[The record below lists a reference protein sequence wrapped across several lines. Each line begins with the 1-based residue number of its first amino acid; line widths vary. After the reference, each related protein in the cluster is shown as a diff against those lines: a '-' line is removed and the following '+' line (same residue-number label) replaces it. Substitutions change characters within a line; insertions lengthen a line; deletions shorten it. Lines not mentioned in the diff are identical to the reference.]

1 MSSAT
6 TATPVARLAVI
17 GSPGLG
23 PGTTTTARTPGTAR
37 AAVSSS
43 RAMSPSK
50 YGQRSMTAV
59 RASGS

>member
-17 GSPGLG
+17 GSPGFG

-37 AAVSSS
+37 AALSSS
-43 RAMSPSK
+43 LAMSPSK
-50 YGQRSMTAV
+50 
-59 RASGS
+59 